1 MSATRFTALI
11 LFTGPEHPQASSI
24 IFETLSP
31 FAISI
36 VDSRH
41 FLIRDRVFST
51 ALIALDPAHLPA
63 IEADL
68 IAAAERIGFD
78 VAIDIH
84 PEAADI
90 QSRALYRNTI
100 IAPEFSPTGMQ
111 RIFEALAAHGSIV
124 IFSSITKTDTAHE
137 LMLETAGL
145 DPLPV
150 LQAHSADG
158 KVQ

>member
-1 MSATRFTALI
+1 
-11 LFTGPEHPQASSI
+11 
-24 IFETLSP
+24 
-31 FAISI
+31 
-36 VDSRH
+36 
-41 FLIRDRVFST
+41 
-51 ALIALDPAHLPA
+51 LIALDPAHLPA

-90 QSRALYRNTI
+90 HSMALYRNTI
-100 IAPEFSPTGMQ
+100 IAPEFSPTGLHQ
-111 RIFEALAAHGSIV
+111 IFEALAAHGSIV
-124 IFSSITKTDTAHE
+124 IFSSITKTDNAHE
-137 LMLETAGL
+137 LMLETTGL

-150 LQAHSADG
+150 LQAHSADW

>member
-1 MSATRFTALI
+1 MYKR
-11 LFTGPEHPQASSI
+11 Q
-24 IFETLSP
+24 
-31 FAISI
+31 
-36 VDSRH
+36 
-41 FLIRDRVFST
+41 

-100 IAPEFSPTGMQ
+100 IAPEFSPTGLHQ
-111 RIFEALAAHGSIV
+111 IFEALTAHGSIV